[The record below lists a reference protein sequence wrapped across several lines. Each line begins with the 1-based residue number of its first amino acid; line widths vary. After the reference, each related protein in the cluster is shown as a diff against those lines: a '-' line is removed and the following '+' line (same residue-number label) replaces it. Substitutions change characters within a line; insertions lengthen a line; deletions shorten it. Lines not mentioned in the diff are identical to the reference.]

1 MIPVVTPE
9 RMRRI
14 DERAVASGIPLET
27 LVERAG
33 WGVARAAREML
44 GGTYGRRVVVV
55 AGPGNNGADGRVA
68 ARFLRERGVRV
79 TVLAADDLPA
89 VLPEADL
96 LIDAAYGTGFRG
108 VWQPPMASCPVLA
121 VDVPSGVDGLTG
133 VAHGSPWTCER
144 TVTFVAP
151 KPGLYFH
158 DGRRLSGRVDVVDI
172 GLNDVVDIGL
182 NDIVDIG
189 SNDIG
194 LVTRDD
200 VCIGW
205 PRRDT
210 DDHKWKHGALVVAG
224 SPGMLGAASLA
235 SRAALR
241 SGAGIVHLATP
252 GTNSERGVPTEVV
265 RRPIPSLAWSADV
278 LSAAASRFRV
288 LAIGPGLGRDAGT
301 LDEARRVIAS
311 ASVPIVVDG
320 DALHAVDVDVVSRR
334 PAPTVLTPHDG
345 EFEVLTGAPP
355 AVDRIA
361 ATREAARRFQ
371 AVVLLKGPTTVVADP
386 TGRVALV
393 AHGDQRL
400 ATAGSGDVLTG
411 TITGA
416 MAGGARPFD
425 AAALAAWVC
434 AEAGRRGARHGT
446 SASDLV
452 DALPWV
458 LDDVIPAD

>member
-14 DERAVASGIPLET
+14 DERAVANGIPLET

-79 TVLAADDLPA
+79 TVLAAGELPA

-96 LIDAAYGTGFRG
+96 VIDAAYGTGFRG

-133 VAHGSPWTCER
+133 VAHGSPWKCER

-172 GLNDVVDIGL
+172 GLND
-182 NDIVDIG
+182 IVETE

-200 VCIGW
+200 VRIGW
-205 PRRDT
+205 PRRDA

-241 SGAGIVHLATP
+241 SGAGIVHLTTP

-265 RRPIPSLAWSADV
+265 SRPIAPLGWSADV
-278 LSAAASRFRV
+278 LSAVASRFRV
-288 LAIGPGLGRDAGT
+288 LAIGPGLGRDPGT

-311 ASVPIVVDG
+311 AALPIVVDG

-355 AVDRIA
+355 VVDRIA
-361 ATREAARRFQ
+361 AAREAARRFQ

-386 TGRVALV
+386 SGRVALV
-393 AHGDQRL
+393 AHGDERL

-416 MAGGARPFD
+416 LAGGAPPFD
-425 AAALAAWVC
+425 AAAFAAWVC
-434 AEAGRRGARHGT
+434 AEAGRRCARHGT
-446 SASDLV
+446 TASDLV

-458 LDDVIPAD
+458 LDDLIPAD

>member
-9 RMRRI
+9 RMRRV
-14 DERAVASGIPLET
+14 DERAVASGVPLDT
-27 LVERAG
+27 LIERAG
-33 WGVARAAREML
+33 WGVARAACNML

-79 TVLAADDLPA
+79 TVLAADELPA

-172 GLNDVVDIGL
+172 GLND
-182 NDIVDIG
+182 IVDTE
-189 SNDIG
+189 SNGIG

-200 VCIGW
+200 VRVGW
-205 PRRDT
+205 PRREA

-235 SRAALR
+235 SRAAMR
-241 SGAGIVHLATP
+241 SGVGIVHLATP
-252 GTNSERGVPTEVV
+252 GTASERGVPTEVV
-265 RRPIPSLAWSADV
+265 RRPIPSLGWSADV

-288 LAIGPGLGRDAGT
+288 LAIGPGLGRDDGT
-301 LDEARRVIAS
+301 LGEARRVIA
-311 ASVPIVVDG
+311 AAPVTVVVDG
-320 DALHAVDVDVVSRR
+320 DALHAIDVDVVARR
-334 PAPTVLTPHDG
+334 IAPTVLTPHDG
-345 EFEVLTGAPP
+345 EFEALNGAPP
-355 AVDRIA
+355 SIDRNTA
-361 ATREAARRFQ
+361 ARDAARRFR
-371 AVVLLKGPTTVVADP
+371 AVVLLKGPTSVVADP
-386 TGRVALV
+386 TGRVAIV
-393 AHGDQRL
+393 ANGDERL

-416 MAGGARPFD
+416 LAGGAQPFE
-425 AAALAAWVC
+425 AAAFAAWLC
-434 AEAGRRGARHGT
+434 AEAGRRCARHGT
-446 SASDLV
+446 TASDLV

-458 LDDVIPAD
+458 LDDVIPAN